1 MAAEPRSVPE
11 FAGRDTGDAS
21 PGRHTIDRRH
31 RPRPCIL
38 RHSRD
43 SARVFFF
50 VDEYR
55 EL

>member
-11 FAGRDTGDAS
+11 FAGRETDGVS
-21 PGRHTIDRRH
+21 PGRHTIVHRH

-38 RHSRD
+38 RRSRD

-50 VDEYR
+50 VYEYR
-55 EL
+55 EF